1 MTNRFLE
8 RLQAGDVLIADG
20 AIGTNLQIAGLKPG
34 ASPEDWV
41 FDQPEKV
48 VALHRAFAEA
58 GSDLILTDTFGGT
71 YLRLKGSP
79 YADRAAEMNR
89 RAAALAREASATR
102 AGALIGGSMGPTGI
116 LLQPFGPLKYGEAVT
131 AYADQAK
138 ALADGGVDLLVIE
151 TYFALDEAKA
161 AVEGAQR
168 ATSLPIV
175 VSFSFDRGVRT
186 MMGVKPAQVAATF
199 KPLGVAAVGANC
211 GTTLDNM
218 LQIVQEYAAADSGFP
233 IWAKPNAGLPVT
245 HGDRAVYEITPEQM
259 GEYAVRFVQAGARIA
274 GGCCGSTPAH
284 VAAIARAAKHIA
296 AK

>member
-1 MTNRFLE
+1 
-8 RLQAGDVLIADG
+8 
-20 AIGTNLQIAGLKPG
+20 
-34 ASPEDWV
+34 
-41 FDQPEKV
+41 
-48 VALHRAFAEA
+48 
-58 GSDLILTDTFGGT
+58 
-71 YLRLKGSP
+71 
-79 YADRAAEMNR
+79 
-89 RAAALAREASATR
+89 
-102 AGALIGGSMGPTGI
+102 
-116 LLQPFGPLKYGEAVT
+116 
-131 AYADQAK
+131 
-138 ALADGGVDLLVIE
+138 
-151 TYFALDEAKA
+151 
-161 AVEGAQR
+161 
-168 ATSLPIV
+168 
-175 VSFSFDRGVRT
+175 